1 MRTVSTAGNN
11 CLPEA
16 IKLHMIR
23 FSYVH
28 SKRLHCKSYKQVKA
42 CLCSYCT
49 ELLNSDVVLR
59 PNKAHAFLSFSTTSS
74 FNDSCSILATVQV
87 VVSHT
92 WKPGLSWNRKGV
104 LISRF
109 QVHLYT
115 SVIYGDRNSVLSI
128 EVSFLGDS
136 LFGRV
141 PKYMVPCILVTH
153 GCCNLASWHF

>member
-42 CLCSYCT
+42 CFCSYCT

-59 PNKAHAFLSFSTTSS
+59 PNKAHAFLSFSTTSL
-74 FNDSCSILATVQV
+74 FNDSCSIFATVQV

-115 SVIYGDRNSVLSI
+115 SVIYGDRNSVQQAPRGG
-128 EVSFLGDS
+128 VSQIACLVGFQS
-136 LFGRV
+136 TWCHV
-141 PKYMVPCILVTH
+141 SWSHMVAVT
-153 GCCNLASWHF
+153 L